1 MMAAGEDC
9 NKAAA
14 FRHYSMS
21 DLEKNNEWIEEWEMK
36 RYWLGEL
43 APEAERRLEER
54 SSADEELFDQLL
66 GVREELFDA
75 YARGELSEAEQSRF
89 EQRLLQ
95 SSSDRAQLEFARSFV
110 GALDDEIAA
119 TDRAGAASAKRQMVG
134 DWLRFPRLAWAIA
147 CAATLAGVGWLLSDN
162 IRLRGQIAQLQS
174 EQAAQRQNTRE
185 LEERL
190 AQAGSGAVTQP
201 TPQPVP
207 SPAPVAPGGK
217 ESLPASILPVTLMQN
232 NLRGG
237 GGETVKLKPETRT
250 LRFKLLIDPADVF
263 PSYQLALT
271 QNGREIRS
279 WRGLRLTRNGGIG
292 PTVDLPVAGLS
303 DLEYS
308 FELRGVNRNGTVEDA
323 GRYSF
328 RIAKP

>member
-1 MMAAGEDC
+1 
-9 NKAAA
+9 
-14 FRHYSMS
+14 
-21 DLEKNNEWIEEWEMK
+21 
-36 RYWLGEL
+36 
-43 APEAERRLEER
+43 
-54 SSADEELFDQLL
+54 
-66 GVREELFDA
+66 
-75 YARGELSEAEQSRF
+75 
-89 EQRLLQ
+89 
-95 SSSDRAQLEFARSFV
+95 
-110 GALDDEIAA
+110 
-119 TDRAGAASAKRQMVG
+119 MVG

-147 CAATLAGVGWLLSDN
+147 CAATLAGVGWLISDN

-174 EQAAQRQNTRE
+174 EQAAQRQHTRE

-207 SPAPVAPGGK
+207 SPTPVAPGGK

-237 GGETVKLKPETRT
+237 GGGETVKLKPETRT
-250 LRFKLLIDPADVF
+250 LRFKLLIDPSDVF
-263 PSYQLALT
+263 PRYQLALT
-271 QNGREIRS
+271 QNGREVRS

-308 FELRGVNRNGTVEDA
+308 FELRGVNNDGTIENA
-323 GRYSF
+323 GRYPF
-328 RIAKP
+328 RIVKP

>member
-9 NKAAA
+9 NKTAT
-14 FRHYSMS
+14 FRHYGMS
-21 DLEKNNEWIEEWEMK
+21 DLENNNERIEEREMK

-75 YARGELSEAEQSRF
+75 YARGELSRAERERF
-89 EQRLLQ
+89 EMRLLQ

-110 GALDDEIAA
+110 GALDDEIATA
-119 TDRAGAASAKRQMVG
+119 NRRGAESAARRVTSS
-134 DWLRFPRLAWAIA
+134 WLRFPRLAWAIA
-147 CAATLAGVGWLLSDN
+147 CAAALVGIGWLISDN
-162 IRLRGQIAQLQS
+162 IRLRGQLTRLQS
-174 EQAAQRQNTRE
+174 EQAAQRQRTRE

-190 AQAGSGAVTQP
+190 AQAGAGAVTQP
-201 TPQPVP
+201 TPQIAP
-207 SPAPVAPGGK
+207 SPAPVARGK
-217 ESLPASILPVTLMQN
+217 ESLPASILPVTLTPGN
-232 NLRGG
+232 RRSGE
-237 GGETVKLKPETRT
+237 GGEAIQLKPETRT
-250 LRFKLLIDPADVF
+250 LRFKLLIDPSDVF

-271 QNGREIRS
+271 QNGREVRS

-308 FELRGVNRNGTVEDA
+308 FELRGVNRDGTVEDA

-328 RIAKP
+328 RIVKP

>member
-1 MMAAGEDC
+1 
-9 NKAAA
+9 
-14 FRHYSMS
+14 
-21 DLEKNNEWIEEWEMK
+21 MK
-36 RYWLGEL
+36 QYWLGEL
-43 APEAERRLEER
+43 APEAERRLEEL

-75 YARGELSEAEQSRF
+75 YARGESSEAERERF
-89 EQRLLQ
+89 EQRLLR

-110 GALDDEIAA
+110 GALDSEMA
-119 TDRAGAASAKRQMVG
+119 TTNRAGAESAKRQTLG
-134 DWLRFPRLAWAIA
+134 DWMRFPRLAWAIA
-147 CAATLAGVGWLLSDN
+147 CAAALAGIGWLISDN
-162 IRLRGQIAQLQS
+162 LRLRGQIAQLQS
-174 EQAAQRQNTRE
+174 EQAAQRQHVRE

-201 TPQPVP
+201 APQPVP

-217 ESLPASILPVTLMQN
+217 ESLPASVLPVTLTLR
-232 NLRGG
+232 NLRGE
-237 GGETVKLKPETRT
+237 GGEAIQLKPETRS
-250 LRFKLLIDPADVF
+250 LRFKLLIDPSDVF
-263 PSYQLALT
+263 PGYQLALT
-271 QNGREIRS
+271 QNGREVRS
-279 WRGLRLTRNGGIG
+279 WRRLRLTRNGGIG

-308 FELRGVNRNGTVEDA
+308 FELRGVNRDGTVEDA